1 MQKVNNNGVA
11 CSIQRAAWVRQLMLA
26 FMLCVSVGFV
36 TGCKEDED
44 GPSVENANLNPIDR
58 EFLEQAVQ
66 SNLTEIELGNLAIQ
80 RATNQDV
87 KNYAQMMV
95 TEHTAAHTDLKNRAM
110 AQKWTIR
117 DVLNDENQTKR
128 TNLNNLTA
136 ADFDRAYMR
145 SQVADH
151 QVTAGK
157 FATQIDQGTNA
168 ELKAYAT
175 QYKPGIDQH
184 LIEAQAIVAGLGF
197 Q

>member
-26 FMLCVSVGFV
+26 LMLCVSVGFV
-36 TGCKEDED
+36 SGCKEDED

-66 SNLTEIELGNLAIQ
+66 SNLTEIELGNLAKA
-80 RATNQDV
+80 RATDPQV
-87 KNYAQMMV
+87 KMYAQMMID
-95 TEHTAAHTDLKNRAM
+95 EHTAAHADLKNRA
-110 AQKWTIR
+110 ANKKWTIK

-128 TNLNNLTA
+128 DNLNNLA
-136 ADFDRAYMR
+136 AAQFDLAYMK

-157 FATQIDQGTNA
+157 FATQIDQGTDPD
-168 ELKAYAT
+168 LKAYAQT
-175 QYKPGIDQH
+175 YKPGIDKH
-184 LIEAQAIVAGLGF
+184 LVDAQAIVTRLSA

>member
-1 MQKVNNNGVA
+1 MQKVNNNGA
-11 CSIQRAAWVRQLMLA
+11 AFSIQRAAWVRQLMLA
-26 FMLCVSVGFV
+26 LMLCASLGFV

-66 SNLTEIELGNLAIQ
+66 SNLTEIALGELART
-80 RATNQDV
+80 RAANAEV
-87 KNYAQMMV
+87 KAYAEMMIM
-95 TEHTAAHTDLKNRAM
+95 EHTTAHADLKNRAT

-117 DVLNDENQTKR
+117 DVLNDENKTKQD
-128 TNLNNLTA
+128 NLSSLQGA
-136 ADFDRAYMR
+136 AFDRAYMR

-168 ELKAYAT
+168 ELKTYAQT
-175 QYKPGIDQH
+175 YKPGIDKH
-184 LIEAQAIVAGLGF
+184 LVDAQNIVARLGF
-197 Q
+197 

>member
-1 MQKVNNNGVA
+1 
-11 CSIQRAAWVRQLMLA
+11 
-26 FMLCVSVGFV
+26 
-36 TGCKEDED
+36 
-44 GPSVENANLNPIDR
+44 VENANLNPIDR

>member
-1 MQKVNNNGVA
+1 MQKVNNNGA
-11 CSIQRAAWVRQLMLA
+11 AFSIQRAAWVRQLVLA
-26 FMLCVSVGFV
+26 LMLCASLGFV

-66 SNLTEIELGNLAIQ
+66 SNLTEIQLGQLAVQ
-80 RATNQDV
+80 RATDSTV
-87 KNYAQMMV
+87 KRYAQMMI
-95 TEHTAAHTDLKNRAM
+95 TEHTAAHADLRNRAT

-117 DVLNDENQTKR
+117 DVLNDENQAKR
-128 TNLNNLTA
+128 DNLNNLQA
-136 ADFDRAYMR
+136 AAFDRAYMR

-151 QVTAGK
+151 QVTSGK
-157 FATQIDQGTNA
+157 FATQVDQGTNP

-175 QYKPGIDQH
+175 QYKPNIDRH
-184 LIEAQAIVAGLGF
+184 LVEAQNIVATLGF

>member
-11 CSIQRAAWVRQLMLA
+11 FSIQRAAWARHLMLA
-26 FMLCVSVGFV
+26 LIMCLSLGFV

-66 SNLTEIELGNLAIQ
+66 SNLTEIELGNLALQ
-80 RATNQDV
+80 RATNQAV
-87 KNYAQMMV
+87 KTYAQMMID
-95 TEHTAAHTDLKNRAM
+95 EHTAAHTDLKNRAA

-128 TNLNNLTA
+128 TNLNNLPA

-151 QVTAGK
+151 QVTSGK

-168 ELKAYAT
+168 ELKAYAQ
-175 QYKPGIDQH
+175 QYKPGIDKH
-184 LIEAQAIVAGLGF
+184 LVEAQAIVASLGF

>member
-1 MQKVNNNGVA
+1 MQKVNDNGA
-11 CSIQRAAWVRQLMLA
+11 AFSIQRAAWGRQLMLA
-26 FMLCVSVGFV
+26 LMLCVSVGFL

-66 SNLTEIELGNLAIQ
+66 SNLTEIELGNLAKA
-80 RATNQDV
+80 RATNPTV
-87 KNYAQMMV
+87 KAYADMMV
-95 TEHTAAHTDLKNRAM
+95 MEHTTAHTDLKNRA
-110 AQKWTIR
+110 AAKKLTIK
-117 DVLNDENQTKR
+117 DVLNDENKTKR
-128 TNLNNLTA
+128 DNLNKLSA

-157 FATQIDQGTNA
+157 FATQIDQGTDA
-168 ELKAYAT
+168 ELKLYAQ
-175 QYKPGIDQH
+175 QYKPNIDKH
-184 LIEAQAIVAGLGF
+184 LSEAQGIVAGLGF

>member
-11 CSIQRAAWVRQLMLA
+11 FSIQRAAWVRQLMLA
-26 FMLCVSVGFV
+26 LMLCASLGFV

-66 SNLTEIELGNLAIQ
+66 SNLTEVNLGQLALQ
-80 RATNQDV
+80 RATNPAV

-95 TEHTAAHTDLKNRAM
+95 NEHTAAHTDLKNRAT

-117 DVLNDENQTKR
+117 DVLNDENETKR
-128 TNLNNLTA
+128 NNLNNLTGA
-136 ADFDRAYMR
+136 EFDRAFMR

-168 ELKAYAT
+168 ELKGYAQ
-175 QYKPGIDQH
+175 QYKPGIDKH
-184 LIEAQAIVAGLGF
+184 LVEAQTIVASLGF

>member
-11 CSIQRAAWVRQLMLA
+11 CSIQRATWVRQLMLA
-26 FMLCVSVGFV
+26 LMLCASLGFV

-66 SNLTEIELGNLAIQ
+66 SNLTEVSLGQLALQ
-80 RATNQDV
+80 RATNPTV

-95 TEHTAAHTDLKNRAM
+95 NEHTAAHTDLKNRAT

-117 DVLNDENQTKR
+117 DVLNDENETKR
-128 TNLNNLTA
+128 NNLNNLTGA
-136 ADFDRAYMR
+136 EFDRAYMR
-145 SQVADH
+145 GQVADH

-168 ELKAYAT
+168 ELKQYAQ
-175 QYKPGIDQH
+175 QYKLGIDKH
-184 LIEAQAIVAGLGF
+184 LVDAQAIVASLGF

>member
-1 MQKVNNNGVA
+1 MNKKGGA
-11 CSIQRAAWVRQLMLA
+11 LSIQRAAWVRQLMLA
-26 FMLCVSVGFV
+26 LMVCATLGFT

-66 SNLTEIELGNLAIQ
+66 SNLTEMELGRLAEQ
-80 RATNQDV
+80 RATNPRV
-87 KNYAQMMV
+87 KQYAAMMV
-95 TEHTAAHTDLKNRAM
+95 AEHTLAHNDLKNRAT
-110 AQKWTIR
+110 AKKWTIK
-117 DVLNDENQTKR
+117 DVLNDENTTKR
-128 TNLNNLTA
+128 DNLNNLQA
-136 ADFDRAYMR
+136 AAFDRAYMR

-157 FATQIDQGTNA
+157 FATQVDQGTDP

-175 QYKPGIDQH
+175 QYKPNIDNH
-184 LIEAQAIVAGLGF
+184 LVEAQEIVATLGF